1 MRTNLP
7 VTQREYDYPADWIL
21 LSTTDT
27 QSHITYANP
36 SFCTVAGY
44 ELDAMLGKPHNMVR
58 HPDMPPQ
65 AFEDLWRCIKKGE
78 PWKGIVKN
86 RCANGDHYWVDA
98 YVSPISVNGKVVE
111 FQSVR
116 TKPTREQVKRAET
129 AYAELNKNGSVSAL
143 KRTVSMPTKLL
154 LLALLAMLPML
165 YLALQIGLMGFIAL
179 AISILVLLVGG
190 NLVLSRYY
198 AIVAKAKHIYDN
210 PLMAH
215 IYSGNSDDLGAI
227 DLALQMQNSELKSIL
242 GRASDSCNNVSEQA
256 KISAAKGKQI
266 QSTSQ
271 AQLSEIEQVATAMQ
285 EMTATLGDM
294 SSNCAD
300 AASASQ
306 MASAETINGDKTVS
320 STISSIQAMAEQL
333 QQTSKVITE
342 LEAHSK
348 DIGTVLDVIQSIA
361 GQTNLLALNA
371 AIEAA
376 RAGEQ
381 GRGFAVVADEV
392 RALAQRT
399 HDATKE
405 IQSMIN
411 LLQQETNK
419 AVVSMQQG
427 VVAAADCISTAD
439 LAGAALR
446 TIREAISTITDMTH
460 HIASAVEEQSSVANE
475 MNRSVVNVS
484 QFTHSSH
491 QLGSEMVG
499 LNDEVTREMD
509 SHSVLVDQFL
519 KRSFRV

>member
-1 MRTNLP
+1 MRKNLP

-27 QSHITYANP
+27 QSHITYANA
-36 SFCTVAGY
+36 SFCKVSGY
-44 ELDAMLGKPHNMVR
+44 ELDAMLGQTHNMVR

-65 AFEDLWRCIKKGE
+65 AFEDLWKKIKKGE

-98 YVSPISVNGKVVE
+98 YVSPISINGQVVE

-116 TKPTREQVKRAET
+116 TKPSREQVKRAEA
-129 AYAELNKNGSVSAL
+129 AYSELNKTGSINAL
-143 KRTVSMPTKLL
+143 KLTLSMPTKLL
-154 LLALLAMLPML
+154 LIALIALLPVL
-165 YLALQIGLMGFIAL
+165 YLAIEVGLVGFIAF
-179 AISILVLLVGG
+179 IFSFIVLLVGG
-190 NLVLSRYY
+190 HLVLGRYY
-198 AIVAKAKHIYDN
+198 ALVEKAERIYDS

-215 IYSGNSDDLGAI
+215 IYSGNCDDLGAI
-227 DLALQMQNSELKSIL
+227 DLALQMQSSELKSIL
-242 GRASDSCNNVSEQA
+242 GRASDSCYNVAEQA
-256 KISAAKGKQI
+256 KVSAAKGKEI
-266 QSTSQ
+266 QRTSQ
-271 AQLSEIEQVATAMQ
+271 SQLSEIEQVATAMQ
-285 EMTATLGDM
+285 QMTATLGDM

-300 AASASQ
+300 TASASQ
-306 MASAETINGDKTVS
+306 MASAETINGDKRVA

-333 QQTSKVITE
+333 QETAKVITQ
-342 LEAHSK
+342 LESHSK

-405 IQSMIN
+405 IHSMIS
-411 LLQQETNK
+411 LLQQGTSK
-419 AVVSMQQG
+419 AVESMQHG
-427 VVAAADCISTAD
+427 LVAASQCISTAD
-439 LAGAALR
+439 LAGAALQ
-446 TIREAISTITDMTH
+446 TIREAIATITDMTH

-475 MNRSVVNVS
+475 MNRSVVNTA
-484 QFTHSSH
+484 QFTHLSH
-491 QLGSEMVG
+491 QLGSEMVS
-499 LNDEVTREMD
+499 LNDDVIQEMD
-509 SHSVLVDQFL
+509 SHSVLVGQFL
-519 KRSFRV
+519 KRSFKV

>member
-27 QSHITYANP
+27 RSNITYANA

-44 ELDAMLGKPHNMVR
+44 ELDVMLGQPHNMVR

-65 AFEDLWRCIKKGE
+65 AFEDLWKCIKNGE

-98 YVSPISVNGKVVE
+98 YVSPISVNGQVVE

-116 TKPTREQVKRAET
+116 TKPSREQVKRAES
-129 AYAELNKNGSVSAL
+129 AYVELKKTGNVNAL
-143 KRTVSMPTKLL
+143 KRTLNMPTKMLFL
-154 LLALLAMLPML
+154 VFLAMLPML
-165 YLALQIGLMGFIAL
+165 YLALQFGLIGFVAL
-179 AISILVLLVGG
+179 GISMLILLIGG
-190 NLVLSRYY
+190 NLILGRYY
-198 AIVAKAKHIYDN
+198 ALVAKAKRVYDN

-215 IYSGNSDDLGAI
+215 IYSGCSDDLGAI

-242 GRASDSCNNVSEQA
+242 GRAADSCNNVTQQA
-256 KISAAKGKQI
+256 KISAAKGKDI
-266 QSTSQ
+266 QNTSQ
-271 AQLSEIEQVATAMQ
+271 SQLSEIEQVSTAMQ

-306 MASAETINGDKTVS
+306 MASAQTIHGDKTVS
-320 STISSIQAMAEQL
+320 TTISAIEIMAAQL
-333 QQTSKVITE
+333 QETSQVITE
-342 LEAHSK
+342 LEAHST
-348 DIGTVLDVIQSIA
+348 DIGKVLDVIQSIA

-399 HDATKE
+399 HNATTE

-411 LLQQETNK
+411 LLQQGTSK
-419 AVVSMQQG
+419 AVLSMQQG
-427 VVAAADCISTAD
+427 VNAASQCITTAD
-439 LAGAALR
+439 IAGSALR
-446 TIREAISTITDMTH
+446 TIREAIATITDMTH

-475 MNRSVVNVS
+475 MNRNVVNAS

-491 QLGSEMVG
+491 RLGSEMVK
-499 LNDEVTREMD
+499 LNDDVIREMD
-509 SHSVLVDQFL
+509 SHSVLVGQFL
-519 KRSFRV
+519 KRSFKV

>member
-1 MRTNLP
+1 
-7 VTQREYDYPADWIL
+7 
-21 LSTTDT
+21 
-27 QSHITYANP
+27 
-36 SFCTVAGY
+36 
-44 ELDAMLGKPHNMVR
+44 
-58 HPDMPPQ
+58 
-65 AFEDLWRCIKKGE
+65 
-78 PWKGIVKN
+78 
-86 RCANGDHYWVDA
+86 
-98 YVSPISVNGKVVE
+98 
-111 FQSVR
+111 
-116 TKPTREQVKRAET
+116 
-129 AYAELNKNGSVSAL
+129 
-143 KRTVSMPTKLL
+143 
-154 LLALLAMLPML
+154 
-165 YLALQIGLMGFIAL
+165 MGFIAL
-179 AISILVLLVGG
+179 AISVLVLLVGG

-198 AIVAKAKHIYDN
+198 ALVTKAKHIYDN

-215 IYSGNSDDLGAI
+215 IYSGNCDDLGAI

-242 GRASDSCNNVSEQA
+242 GRASDSCYNVSEQA

-300 AASASQ
+300 AASATQ

-320 STISSIQAMAEQL
+320 STIRSIQAMAEQL

-405 IQSMIN
+405 IHSMIN
-411 LLQQETNK
+411 LLQQGTNK
-419 AVVSMQQG
+419 AVISMQQG
-427 VVAAADCISTAD
+427 VVAASECISTAD
-439 LAGAALR
+439 LAGTALR